1 LFGELIK
8 RQGRRKVLEVGSVYF
23 SSIIN
28 AVSAFLV
35 IALLSRVVD
44 EVLLSTIN
52 FYLIIISFGMA
63 FDLGISI
70 FVPRAVQ
77 VKKNRDPNFQ
87 HIFYF
92 SFSLVFL
99 FLAYLL
105 IFILLISIFDA
116 LPLEGFEQ
124 KFLLFTSIFLIVTNK
139 FSRLLAYSLN
149 SYLIPSLASAFI
161 VILRLFLLAIASQV
175 MSMSLTVVLWIFF
188 TTALVQKI
196 VLVLHLFAI
205 FNDTRFRK
213 GIDPLV
219 AKIQFTE
226 YMRNLGSAWKLTI
239 ASGAGAIATQLDKV
253 IIAISHGVVATAPIY
268 YANSLSMVG
277 LSLLA
282 LPLYQYFQP
291 HITRAILASD
301 TILVKSILLRY
312 STSILLVSCVF
323 FIILFFSREV
333 IVQLWLGEQ
342 DAGDMAAVMLPIML
356 IGAIF
361 AMISII
367 PYSILVAKEDFLFLC
382 IASFLLTVLFIPSLW
397 FVSENMPIIYCCYII
412 SGYHIS
418 SCMVLILRTLAYP
431 RNQVLSYE

>member
-1 LFGELIK
+1 
-8 RQGRRKVLEVGSVYF
+8 
-23 SSIIN
+23 
-28 AVSAFLV
+28 
-35 IALLSRVVD
+35 
-44 EVLLSTIN
+44 
-52 FYLIIISFGMA
+52 
-63 FDLGISI
+63 
-70 FVPRAVQ
+70 
-77 VKKNRDPNFQ
+77 
-87 HIFYF
+87 
-92 SFSLVFL
+92 
-99 FLAYLL
+99 
-105 IFILLISIFDA
+105 
-116 LPLEGFEQ
+116 
-124 KFLLFTSIFLIVTNK
+124 
-139 FSRLLAYSLN
+139 
-149 SYLIPSLASAFI
+149 
-161 VILRLFLLAIASQV
+161 
-175 MSMSLTVVLWIFF
+175 
-188 TTALVQKI
+188 
-196 VLVLHLFAI
+196 
-205 FNDTRFRK
+205 
-213 GIDPLV
+213 
-219 AKIQFTE
+219 
-226 YMRNLGSAWKLTI
+226 
-239 ASGAGAIATQLDKV
+239 
-253 IIAISHGVVATAPIY
+253 
-268 YANSLSMVG
+268 MVG